1 MEGAVTYTTNAKRV
15 ARRKKAISVHSKRR
29 SIIPGCCVS
38 FVAMWYSLD
47 PLKGF
52 SSSVVFI
59 LASRNGVLPR
69 SHLQMVYRFI
79 KKEVKT
85 LFCKAQE
92 VRASCVPAR
101 RWRPVCGR
109 AGQGD

>member
-1 MEGAVTYTTNAKRV
+1 MICCVYCNRY
-15 ARRKKAISVHSKRR
+15 KKTGDKAMSVRSKRR

-38 FVAMWYSLD
+38 LVATWYSLD

-69 SHLQMVYRFI
+69 SHLQMGVSI
-79 KKEVKT
+79 
-85 LFCKAQE
+85 Q
-92 VRASCVPAR
+92 
-101 RWRPVCGR
+101 
-109 AGQGD
+109 